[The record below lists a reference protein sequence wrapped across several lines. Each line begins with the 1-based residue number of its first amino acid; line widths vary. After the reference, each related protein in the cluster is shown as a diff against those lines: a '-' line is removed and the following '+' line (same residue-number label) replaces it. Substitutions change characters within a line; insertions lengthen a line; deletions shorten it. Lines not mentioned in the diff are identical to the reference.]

1 MITLD
6 GLRVRKDS
14 VKKVVNENGL
24 FYVLTDDFMMINITK
39 DECVLV
45 YRECPKVQNDDAYK
59 RLFSCYDETALKLDN
74 DGQGEIVC
82 EEGECE

>member
-6 GLRVRKDS
+6 GLRVKKDS
-14 VKKVVNENGL
+14 VKEVVNENGL
-24 FYVLTDDFMMINITK
+24 FYALTDDFMMINITK

-45 YRECPKVQNDDAYK
+45 YRECPKIK
-59 RLFSCYDETALKLDN
+59 DN
-74 DGQGEIVC
+74 EEFYRRMFDPDYNGQGESVR

>member
-14 VKKVVNENGL
+14 VKEVVNENGL
-24 FYVLTDDFMMINITK
+24 FYVLTDDFIMINITK

-45 YRECPKVQNDDAYK
+45 YRECPKIKDNEEFYRRMFDPDNAVSLTQ
-59 RLFSCYDETALKLDN
+59 RVYDN
-74 DGQGEIVC
+74 NGQGENVKQ
-82 EEGECE
+82 

>member
-74 DGQGEIVC
+74 DGQ
-82 EEGECE
+82 EENV

>member
-14 VKKVVNENGL
+14 VKEVVNENGL
-24 FYVLTDDFMMINITK
+24 FYALTDDFMMINITK

-45 YRECPKVQNDDAYK
+45 YRECPRVQNDDAYK

-74 DGQGEIVC
+74 DGQGESVRN
-82 EEGECE
+82 EGECE